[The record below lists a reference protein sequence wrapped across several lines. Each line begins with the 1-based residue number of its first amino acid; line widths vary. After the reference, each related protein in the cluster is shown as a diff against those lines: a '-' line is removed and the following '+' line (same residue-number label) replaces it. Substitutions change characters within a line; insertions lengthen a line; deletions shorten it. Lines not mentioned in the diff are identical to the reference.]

1 MSGNIEMDMDI
12 IQSADRLDRGTQNTM
27 RFFIPLI
34 TLLCISSAA
43 AFSPGS
49 SDSPFSL
56 SAYQK
61 ARAKETSKQLDAS
74 RFHFQ
79 ILFVDNDN
87 FHARIAEG
95 MMARIAEY
103 K

>member
-1 MSGNIEMDMDI
+1 M
-12 IQSADRLDRGTQNTM
+12 RL
-27 RFFIPLI
+27 FFEFLLLEFA
-34 TLLCISSAA
+34 LLCSSAA
-43 AFSPGS
+43 VVVLAFTPGS
-49 SDSPFSL
+49 SDIPFSL
-56 SAYQK
+56 SEYQK
-61 ARAKETSKQLDAS
+61 ARAKATSNALDAS

-95 MMARIAEY
+95 MLSRIAEY

>member
-1 MSGNIEMDMDI
+1 MRTLRYTLHKHYLTMTISFCPLSLLGA
-12 IQSADRLDRGTQNTM
+12 SAAVS
-27 RFFIPLI
+27 I
-34 TLLCISSAA
+34 AA

-49 SDSPFSL
+49 SDIPFSL

-61 ARAKETSKQLDAS
+61 ARAKETSRHLDAS

-95 MMARIAEY
+95 MLARIAEY

>member
-1 MSGNIEMDMDI
+1 M
-12 IQSADRLDRGTQNTM
+12 RL
-27 RFFIPLI
+27 FFEFLLLEFA
-34 TLLCISSAA
+34 LLCSSAA
-43 AFSPGS
+43 VVVLAFTPGS
-49 SDSPFSL
+49 SDIPFSL

-61 ARAKETSKQLDAS
+61 ARAKATSNALDAS

-95 MMARIAEY
+95 MLSRIAEY

>member
-1 MSGNIEMDMDI
+1 
-12 IQSADRLDRGTQNTM
+12 M
-27 RFFIPLI
+27 RFFTPLTI
-34 TLLCISSAA
+34 LCASAA
-43 AFSPGS
+43 SSRIATAFTPGS
-49 SDSPFSL
+49 SDIPFSL

-61 ARAKETSKQLDAS
+61 ARAKETSRHLDAS

-79 ILFVDNDN
+79 ILFVDNNN

-95 MMARIAEY
+95 MLARIAEY